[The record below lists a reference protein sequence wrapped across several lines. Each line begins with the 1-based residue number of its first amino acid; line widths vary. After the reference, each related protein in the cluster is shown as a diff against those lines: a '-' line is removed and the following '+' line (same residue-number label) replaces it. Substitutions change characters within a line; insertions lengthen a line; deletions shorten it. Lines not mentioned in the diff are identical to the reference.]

1 MMASSKIEETVQN
14 WFMNSSNHTPG
25 TAPAPRSG
33 DANSVSAALRRQ
45 ILNGDFLHDEK
56 LPAERALADQFSCS
70 RGTVRAAMERLE
82 EQQLIERRIGSGTF
96 VSYRMQADDIEIA
109 NITSPLELIDV
120 RLGIEPQI
128 ARLAVAH
135 ASARDIARLE
145 KSLLVAEQCSEN
157 SDPESFTQADE
168 IFHLTLAECT
178 GNALMLWVYKHIN
191 DVRSHRQWSAMKDKI
206 LKPARVRKYN
216 QQHRELYEAIAHRDA
231 DAATDVTYAHLDMA
245 RRDLLGASR

>member
-1 MMASSKIEETVQN
+1 
-14 WFMNSSNHTPG
+14 MNSPNPSQVTSP
-25 TAPAPRSG
+25 PSRSG
-33 DANSVSAALRRQ
+33 DSNSVSAALRRQ
-45 ILNGDFLHDEK
+45 ILNGEYLHDER
-56 LPAERALADQFSCS
+56 LPAERTLADQFSCS

-82 EQQLIERRIGSGTF
+82 EQQLIERRVGSGTY
-96 VSYRMQADDIEIA
+96 VSYRGRADDVDIA
-109 NITSPLELIDV
+109 NLTSPLELIDV

-128 ARLAVAH
+128 ARLAVAN

-145 KSLLVAEQCSEN
+145 KSLIAVELCTES
-157 SDPESFTQADE
+157 SDPESFTRADE
-168 IFHLTLAECT
+168 TFHLTLAECS

-216 QQHRELYEAIAHRDA
+216 QQHRALFEAIAHRDV
-231 DAATDVTYAHLDMA
+231 DAATEVTWAHLDMA

>member
-1 MMASSKIEETVQN
+1 
-14 WFMNSSNHTPG
+14 MNSSNTSQVISQTPR
-25 TAPAPRSG
+25 TS
-33 DANSVSAALRRQ
+33 DASSVSAALRRQ
-45 ILNGDFLHDEK
+45 ILNGEYLHDEK

-82 EQQLIERRIGSGTF
+82 EQQLIERRIGSGTY
-96 VSYRMQADDIEIA
+96 VSYHGRADDIEIA

-128 ARLAVAH
+128 ARLAVAN

-145 KSLLVAEQCSEN
+145 KALIAVEQCTEN
-157 SDPESFTQADE
+157 SDPEAFTIADE
-168 IFHLTLAECT
+168 HFHLTLAECT

-216 QQHRELYEAIAHRDA
+216 QQHRELFEAIAHRDV
-231 DAATDVTYAHLDMA
+231 DAATNVTWAHLDMA